1 MKNTKI
7 KSSKVTSVEVAELAG
22 VSRWTVSRAFAADKP
37 ISEEARQRV
46 LLAAE
51 QLGYK
56 PNLLARSL
64 STHKTGVVAVVVDTF
79 QNYNVMKLLDQL
91 TVALQRNGLRA
102 LLINVMDEDSVADLV
117 EHADQLQTDGVIFLG
132 ATLTGDFVSL
142 ASKIKRIP
150 LVISFRDC
158 SLPEPLVLNTDD
170 YAAGREISSL
180 LISEG
185 ASRFAYMAG
194 PSGVSTRVNRREGY
208 EDHLKERG
216 FSLDLALSVSNYD
229 QFLAYN
235 IFSDYLA
242 RTPEE
247 DRVDAIFCEN
257 DTLAF
262 GVIDALRV
270 HNKVGSIAVVGF
282 DDISFAKS
290 PSYSLTTYAPP
301 VTELIDLTVQA
312 MLRDDVQRTV
322 MKGKLVL
329 RESHKRQ

>member
-1 MKNTKI
+1 MKNNKI

-22 VSRWTVSRAFAADKP
+22 VSRWTVSRAFTSDKP

-64 STHKTGVVAVVVDTF
+64 STHKTGVIAVVVDTF

-91 TVALQRNGLRA
+91 TVELQKHGLRA

-142 ASKIKRIP
+142 ASRIKRIP

-158 SLPEPLVLNTDD
+158 NLPEPLVLNTDD
-170 YAAGREISSL
+170 YMAGREISEL
-180 LISEG
+180 LLNEG
-185 ASRFAYMAG
+185 ALSFGYIAG
-194 PSGVSTRVNRREGY
+194 PSGISTRVNRREGY
-208 EDHLKERG
+208 ESHLKENG
-216 FSLDLALSVSNYD
+216 FTLNLILSATNYD
-229 QFLAYN
+229 QFIAYDV
-235 IFSDYLA
+235 FCDYLE
-242 RTPEE
+242 RTAKK
-247 DRVDAIFCEN
+247 DRIDAIFCEN
-257 DTLAF
+257 DTIAF

-270 HNKVGSIAVVGF
+270 HNCLGSIAVVGF

-290 PSYSLTTYAPP
+290 PSYNLTTYAPP
-301 VTELIDLTVQA
+301 VTELIGLTVQA

-322 MKGKLVL
+322 MKGKLVV
-329 RESHKRQ
+329 RESHKRK